1 MTNGPVT
8 KGLDSDFS
16 LPEEKPLGLV
26 VGGSLSHGVEVRL
39 DTGGRTSVEDL
50 KAGSFVT
57 IRGAKHRFFGVVT
70 DLLLILLE

>member
-8 KGLDSDFS
+8 EGFNSDFPP
-16 LPEEKPLGLV
+16 PEEQPLGLV
-26 VGGSLSHGVEVRL
+26 VGGSLSYGVEVRL

-57 IRGAKHRFFGVVT
+57 IRGTKHRFFGVVT
-70 DLLLILLE
+70 EW